1 MIKRVIV
8 FNNIA
13 KLQPNTV
20 EQYYDYID
28 FIEPS
33 FKNTFYTMF
42 NNADIPAVSGTIRKR
57 LEYFE
62 GEADKIIQALNQGNI
77 HNPIIAEGSE
87 EWAVAKELI
96 IMYLTNYEKDGRFEE
111 PDFQELFFG
120 KIKKIYEEQQEV
132 VSNLPDEYIYI
143 YHFLIRKLL
152 WYYTTIDLDRDNKYI
167 SGTVDDLLTY
177 IISHSDWYNNYEAT
191 ATAPIADKE

>member
-33 FKNTFYTMF
+33 FKKTFYTMF

-62 GEADKIIQALNQGNI
+62 GEADKII
-77 HNPIIAEGSE
+77 
-87 EWAVAKELI
+87 
-96 IMYLTNYEKDGRFEE
+96 
-111 PDFQELFFG
+111 
-120 KIKKIYEEQQEV
+120 
-132 VSNLPDEYIYI
+132 
-143 YHFLIRKLL
+143 
-152 WYYTTIDLDRDNKYI
+152 
-167 SGTVDDLLTY
+167 
-177 IISHSDWYNNYEAT
+177 
-191 ATAPIADKE
+191 